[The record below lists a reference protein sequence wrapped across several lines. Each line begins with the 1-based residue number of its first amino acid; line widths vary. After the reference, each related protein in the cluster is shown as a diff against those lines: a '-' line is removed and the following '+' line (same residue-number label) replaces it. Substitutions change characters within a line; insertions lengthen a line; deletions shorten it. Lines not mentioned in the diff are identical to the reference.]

1 MLLCSAGTSES
12 DVADSLVTA
21 TALHVQALDAC
32 SNEIC
37 RRDALTLPVVHM

>member
-1 MLLCSAGTSES
+1 MLLCSAGTSEY

-21 TALHVQALDAC
+21 TALRVQALGAC

-37 RRDALTLPVVHM
+37 RSGLTVPVIHV